1 MNPYSP
7 HRLDPIE
14 EEITPADHT
23 ILCSGG
29 TSSNIERLPS
39 RLQRAKRLS
48 PDYRRQLEDQAFEAS
63 YLKAE
68 LQWHKE
74 SKQIFLHF
82 HERMMSIFSLME
94 DAIADSM
101 TRLHESERRYLSLWN
116 SDQNKT
122 ANGEI

>member
-1 MNPYSP
+1 MNRYSP
-7 HRLDPIE
+7 HRLDPID
-14 EEITPADHT
+14 EEITPADHM

-48 PDYRRQLEDQAFEAS
+48 SDYKAQLEDRAYEAS
-63 YLKAE
+63 YLRAE

-82 HERMMSIFSLME
+82 HERMMGIFSMME
-94 DAIADSM
+94 EAIADCM
-101 TRLHESERRYLSLWN
+101 ARLHESERQYLELWN
-116 SDQNKT
+116 FDQSQAPNE
-122 ANGEI
+122 EI